1 MISQQNIGANCVAKI
16 TSKKLTILGN
26 TMQKYFLILLCLLTS
41 ACSEMPKGV
50 NIVKSV
56 DANQYLGTWYEIA
69 RLDHSFERDLE
80 QVTAQ
85 YIKKADGTKFGK
97 SENGNIWLDKKRTSA
112 YKFYQ
117 FWLNASDED
126 IKNYIRIFSLKTKT
140 EIESLEI
147 EQEQARHLRPMQHS
161 LANEITERVHSKQ
174 DLEAAQKASKAL
186 FDKNFVEKLTE
197 LSDEELNDVFEDKAQ
212 TKITQSQANELS
224 LMEILSL
231 EDFCFV
237 EKTVE
242 KSTEKSTEI
251 TENEQISEKI
261 ETISLKKL
269 FASKREI
276 KDLIKG
282 NGIGISNVKLTKPD
296 AKLADFQQIKGKYY
310 IGKKGKEFFLI
321 TVGI

>member
-1 MISQQNIGANCVAKI
+1 MGGSDQWGNITTGTELVRRMGAGKAYA
-16 TSKKLTILGN
+16 LTTPL
-26 TMQKYFLILLCLLTS
+26 
-41 ACSEMPKGV
+41 
-50 NIVKSV
+50 
-56 DANQYLGTWYEIA
+56 
-69 RLDHSFERDLE
+69 
-80 QVTAQ
+80 
-85 YIKKADGTKFGK
+85 IKKADGTKFGK

-161 LANEITERVHSKQ
+161 LADEITERVHSKQ

-186 FDKNFVEKLTE
+186 FDKNFVEKLAE
-197 LSDEELNDVFEDKAQ
+197 LSDEELNDVFEDKPQ
-212 TKITQSQANELS
+212 TKITQAQANELS

-237 EKTVE
+237 EKP
-242 KSTEKSTEI
+242 TEI
-251 TENEQISEKI
+251 IENEQVNEKI

-282 NGIGISNVKLTKPD
+282 NGIGISNIKLTKPD
-296 AKLADFQQIKGKYY
+296 AKLADFQQINGKYY